1 LPLAKLQAGRYVVQ
15 AIVVAPGTQHSAF
28 GRTYLALQQEPM
40 SLPPNPAANPVPAP
54 SGTETPK
61 PPSR

>member
-1 LPLAKLQAGRYVVQ
+1 
-15 AIVVAPGTQHSAF
+15 
-28 GRTYLALQQEPM
+28 LALQQEPM